1 MKLNR
6 CLSAMRSSDQYH
18 YRSKY
23 LLYIRLLLTGVIV
36 SFLVACG
43 SVTDP
48 QDTNNSE
55 TVEMTI
61 AGALYFDERIPDG
74 FYKEELPDDVFYTT
88 SHVKNVSLLPVIDR
102 AGLADYE
109 LSSDDYVE
117 ALAWSDKAAEY
128 QQSYKQLTDIVDTE
142 LYYQFTRFDPDL
154 PQFINRHR
162 VFKAS
167 VLDRSGVDR
176 SDEDS
181 AYKGKITMPD
191 LTAEKVKLIIEYL
204 WMFTLSN
211 NYRNAVLESY
221 VTEIDDEFIH
231 IMKQAKLDFAYSE
244 SCDSITVYDIRYT
257 VSKSTGF
264 IWKEKVLTAEF
275 SAKRSGTYLEICD

>member
-6 CLSAMRSSDQYH
+6 WLSAMKSSNQYH
-18 YRSKY
+18 CQSKY
-23 LLYIRLLLTGVIV
+23 LLYIRLLFTGAIV
-36 SFLVACG
+36 SFLVACD

-221 VTEIDDEFIH
+221 VTEMDDEFIH
-231 IMKQAKLDFAYSE
+231 IMKQAKLDFGYSE
-244 SCDSITVYDIRYT
+244 SCDSITVYEIRYT

>member
-1 MKLNR
+1 
-6 CLSAMRSSDQYH
+6 MRSRDRYH
-18 YRSKY
+18 HQSKC
-23 LLYIRLLLTGVIV
+23 LQYIRLLLIGMFV
-36 SFLVACG
+36 SFLAACG

-48 QDTNNSE
+48 QDNNSE
-55 TVEMTI
+55 SVEMTI
-61 AGALYFDERIPDG
+61 AGALYFDKRIPDG
-74 FYKEELPDDVFYTT
+74 FYKEELPDDAFYTT

-181 AYKGKITMPD
+181 VYKGKITMPD

-211 NYRNAVLESY
+211 NYRNAVLESH
-221 VTEIDDEFIH
+221 VTETEDEFIH
-231 IMKQAKLDFAYSE
+231 VMKQAELEFSYSE
-244 SCDSITVYDIRYT
+244 SCDSISIYEIRYT
-257 VSKSTGF
+257 VSKSTGL
-264 IWKEKVLTAEF
+264 IWKEKVLADEF